1 MLLDNKTI
9 SNQNGHFRVFDLLS
23 NYVEN
28 GRMDIV
34 TGYFST
40 IALAKLFDAVNHAQS
55 FRMIL
60 GDLLQAEAKN
70 DKIINLLS
78 DCISVNHVFNLNVSA
93 KKAVEFLKQEKVR
106 IKTIQRNFCH
116 AKTYIYKDKDPRK
129 HFQIIGSSNLT
140 EAGLGLKESANIEL
154 NRAETGD
161 NPDYHELTGWFQELW
176 QSKSALDKI
185 ELADKTKINCKEHL
199 INLICNF
206 YKEYSPGNLYYK
218 VLYELFK
225 EDLLSISFDK
235 EFIKEISHLK
245 DTIIY
250 NRLYSFQQKGVIS
263 LIKMLQKENGAILA
277 DAVGLGKRMVGPG
290 GNEVF
295 WNQGVQSDFIVPQKT

>member
-1 MLLDNKTI
+1 MLLDNKTK
-9 SNQNGHFRVFDLLS
+9 SNKSDYFKVFDLLS
-23 NYVEN
+23 NYVET
-28 GRMDIV
+28 GRIDIV
-34 TGYFST
+34 TGYFSASA
-40 IALAKLFDAVNHAQS
+40 IAKLSDEVNNAKL

-60 GDLLQAEAKN
+60 GDLLQTEAKD

-78 DCISVNHVFNLNVSA
+78 DSLAVDQTFFLSVSA
-93 KKAVEFLKQEKVR
+93 KKAVEFLNQEKVR

-129 HFQIIGSSNLT
+129 NFQIIGSSNLT

-161 NPDYHELTGWFQELW
+161 SPDYHELTEWFQELW
-176 QSKSALDKI
+176 KSKFALDKI
-185 ELADKTKINCKEHL
+185 ELADKTKIDCKEYL
-199 INLICNF
+199 INLIQNF
-206 YKEYSPGNLYYK
+206 YKEYSPGDLYYK

-250 NRLYSFQQKGVIS
+250 I
-263 LIKMLQKENGAILA
+263 
-277 DAVGLGKRMVGPG
+277 
-290 GNEVF
+290 
-295 WNQGVQSDFIVPQKT
+295 

>member
-1 MLLDNKTI
+1 MLLDNKTK
-9 SNQNGHFRVFDLLS
+9 SNKSDYFKVFDLLS
-23 NYVEN
+23 NYVET
-28 GRMDIV
+28 GRIDIV
-34 TGYFST
+34 TGYFSASA
-40 IALAKLFDAVNHAQS
+40 IAKLSDEVNNAKL

-60 GDLLQAEAKN
+60 GDLLQTEAKD

-78 DCISVNHVFNLNVSA
+78 DSLAVDQTFFLSVSA
-93 KKAVEFLKQEKVR
+93 KKAVEFLNQEKVR

-129 HFQIIGSSNLT
+129 NFQIIGSSNLT

-161 NPDYHELTGWFQELW
+161 SPDYHELTEWFQELW
-176 QSKSALDKI
+176 KSKFALDKI
-185 ELADKTKINCKEHL
+185 ELADKTKIDCKEYL
-199 INLICNF
+199 INLIQNF
-206 YKEYSPGNLYYK
+206 YKEYSPGDLYYK

-250 NRLYSFQQKGVIS
+250 NKLYSFQQKGVIS

-277 DAVGLGKRMVGPG
+277 DAVGLGKTWSALAVMKYFG
-290 GNEVF
+290 
-295 WNQGVQSDFIVPQKT
+295 IK